1 MDSEIKQQLLERFR
15 AYLDAQPE
23 AAPDE
28 LTENRTDLYSL
39 FSELV
44 ALKNEVRLES
54 RQVKTALD
62 EFRAVFATLQTS
74 QSQLGNELDRAR
86 NTVPEQR
93 RAALKP
99 VLLELVELR
108 DRFEAGLRIL
118 QNYRPTFWVRLIGR
132 RRRERDL
139 LQAVTQGQNISLRR
153 LDQILS
159 AQQVVALDAEGQP
172 LDPHNMRAA
181 ELDERPD
188 LANGIVTEELRKGYL
203 WQGEL
208 LRLAEVKVNRRPEPP
223 AENPNTED
231 RGSQPEDRSEPQTS
245 NSELQIRD

>member
-172 LDPHNMRAA
+172 LDPHTMRAA

-223 AENPNTED
+223 AEPPKTEG
-231 RGSQPEDRSEPQTS
+231 RSSQPEDRGEPPTS
-245 NSELQIRD
+245 NSELPIRD